1 MTAAEKE
8 YGGALYDLAVEE
20 HCEDAV
26 LEGFALAVDAFEQTP
41 EYLKL
46 VQNPAVPLAERL
58 TLLDEAFS
66 GAHEYVRSLL
76 KILCEK
82 SALGIASGC
91 LQEYR
96 ARFNAARG
104 ILPVEAITAVPLD
117 EAQKKALCEK
127 LLGQLGGTVRSIQ
140 LKNVVDPSVM
150 GGVRLR
156 YEGKELD
163 GTAAGRLAA
172 LRRILTQA

>member
-26 LEGFALAVDAFEQTP
+26 HEGLALAVDAFGQAP

-46 VQNPAVPLAERL
+46 VQNPAVPQAERL
-58 TLLDEAFS
+58 GLLDEAFAA
-66 GAHEYVRSLL
+66 AHEYVRNLL
-76 KILCEK
+76 KLLCEK
-82 SALGIASGC
+82 SALGLAPGC
-91 LQEYR
+91 LQEFR
-96 ARFNAARG
+96 ARLDEARG
-104 ILPVEAITAVPLD
+104 ILPVQAFSAVPLN
-117 EAQKKALCEK
+117 EAQQKVLQEK
-127 LLGQLGGTVRSIQ
+127 LAAQTGKTIRLE
-140 LKNVVDPSVM
+140 NVVDPSVM

-172 LRRILTQA
+172 LRRALTQA